1 MCNPYNFEIFC
12 KDDRCEDYICKVGY
26 ADDRSSATN
35 PSQFTGTE
43 GNVCEDIDEC
53 IIAKE
58 DHDRAAAEYADSK
71 NIGVY
76 KCVSEDVACRNTIG
90 SYECKCL
97 VGYIGNPEST
107 ITCNVD
113 GCPDDHGCIPEPCDL
128 GYYGTKSHGC
138 YKMPEHSTC
147 KVRLFIYKLFF
158 LLS

>member
-1 MCNPYNFEIFC
+1 ML
-12 KDDRCEDYICKVGY
+12 K
-26 ADDRSSATN
+26 
-35 PSQFTGTE
+35 
-43 GNVCEDIDEC
+43 DIDEC

-58 DHDRAAAEYADSK
+58 DHDRDVAEYDNPD

-76 KCVSEDVACRNTIG
+76 KCVSEDAACRNTIG
-90 SYECKCL
+90 SYKCSCL

-107 ITCNVD
+107 ITCTAD

-147 KVRLFIYKLFF
+147 KVCLKLLSESQAEETSISFFSMLRLTTSGVKMSRFIEVVPVLARYKFIFIY
-158 LLS
+158 LLT